1 MKTSVTKFLNEEVV
15 NFASYS
21 TMRAIASFI
30 DGQKN
35 AGRKV
40 LYSVMNRPNKDTKV
54 SILSGLIMTDT
65 EYLHGDIS
73 GSIITL
79 AQNYAGTNN
88 LPLLTREGNFGS
100 RFETEAS
107 ATRYIFTAKEKHF
120 DLLFNKDDNSVLIEQ
135 YFEGTKIEPRFF
147 IPTLP
152 LILINGSEGI
162 ATGFAQKILSR
173 DINNIKKAIN
183 LILNNKEVSKDLL
196 VPSFNGFS
204 GTVEQGDT
212 DNQWLIKGKINRLS
226 SIKFEITEI
235 PVGVDLKTYIS
246 ILDDLEENKFI
257 KSYKDKSEDDKFN
270 FEIQMAPSD
279 LSKMTDEDI
288 LQKFKLV
295 KKISENYTCLDE
307 NNRVK
312 VFENAEEILKHYI
325 KIKLEY
331 LQKRKDYQINK
342 LEDDIKL
349 DFSKYTFI
357 KNIVDE
363 KLIINKRKK
372 SDIEKDLEIISNIIK
387 KDNSYDYLL
396 NMNIVSLTEERMEK
410 LLNDIKT
417 KKSDLDKLKETDIK
431 DIWKEEIS
439 KI

>member
-1 MKTSVTKFLNEEVV
+1 MKTTVTKFLNEEVV

-21 TMRAIASFI
+21 TMRAIASFV

-40 LYSVMNRPNKDTKV
+40 IYSVMNRPNKDVKV

-79 AQNYAGTNN
+79 AQNYTGTNN
-88 LPLLTREGNFGS
+88 LPLLTREGNFGT

-107 ATRYIFTAKEKHF
+107 ATRYIFTAKEKYF
-120 DLLFNKDDNSVLIEQ
+120 DVIFNKDDNNILIEQ

-173 DINNIKKAIN
+173 DIDNIKEYIKLYLKGKKIS
-183 LILNNKEVSKDLL
+183 EDLL
-196 VPSFNGFS
+196 IPSFNGFN
-204 GTVEQGDT
+204 GTVEQGDNS
-212 DNQWLIKGKINRLS
+212 NQWLIKGKIKRLS
-226 SIKFEITEI
+226 GGKFEILEI
-235 PVGVDLKTYIS
+235 PVGIDLKSYTKV
-246 ILDDLEENKFI
+246 LDDLEEEKFI
-257 KSYKDKSEDDKFN
+257 KSYKDKSEDDKFH
-270 FEIQMAPSD
+270 FEVSMSPID
-279 LSKMTDEDI
+279 LTKFSDEDL

-295 KKISENYTCLDE
+295 KRVSENYTCLDE
-307 NNRVK
+307 NNRIK
-312 VFENAEEILKHYI
+312 IFENVEEILKSFV

-331 LQKRKDYQINK
+331 LQKRKDYQLSK
-342 LEDDIKL
+342 FEDDIKL
-349 DFSKYTFI
+349 DFSKFLFI
-357 KNIVDE
+357 KNIVE
-363 KLIINKRKK
+363 NTLIINKRKK
-372 SDIEKDLEIISNIIK
+372 DDIVKDLEKIENIIK

-396 NMNIVSLTEERMEK
+396 NLNILSLTEERMNK
-410 LLNDIKT
+410 LQEDIKS
-417 KKSDLDKLKETDIK
+417 KKSELDKLKNTDIK
-431 DIWKEEIS
+431 DIWLEEL
-439 KI
+439 K

>member
-1 MKTSVTKFLNEEVV
+1 MNTTVTKFLNEEVV

-21 TMRAIASFI
+21 TMRAIASFV

-40 LYSVMNRPNKDTKV
+40 IYSVMNRPNKDVKV

-107 ATRYIFTAKEKHF
+107 ATRYIFTAKEKYF
-120 DLLFNKDDNSVLIEQ
+120 DALFNKDDNNVLIEQ

-147 IPTLP
+147 VPTLP
-152 LILINGSEGI
+152 LLLINGSEGI

-173 DINNIKKAIN
+173 NIDNIKEYIK
-183 LILNNKEVSKDLL
+183 LYLKDKKSSKDLL
-196 VPSFNGFS
+196 IPSFNGFN
-204 GTVEQGDT
+204 GTVEQGDNST
-212 DNQWLIKGKINRLS
+212 QWSIKGKIKRLS
-226 SIKFEITEI
+226 GGKFEILEI
-235 PVGVDLKTYIS
+235 PIGIDLQSYTKV
-246 ILDDLEENKFI
+246 LDDLEDDKFI
-257 KSYKDKSEDDKFN
+257 KSYKDKSEDDKFH
-270 FEIQMAPSD
+270 FEVSMSPSD
-279 LSKMTDEDI
+279 LAKFSDEDL

-295 KKISENYTCLDE
+295 KKVSENYTCLDE

-312 VFENAEEILKHYI
+312 VFENAEEILKAFV

-331 LQKRKDYQINK
+331 LQKRKDYQLQK
-342 LEDDIKL
+342 FEEDIKF
-349 DFSKYTFI
+349 DFSKFLFI
-357 KNIVDE
+357 KNIVDNT
-363 KLIINKRKK
+363 LIINKRKK
-372 SDIEKDLEIISNIIK
+372 DDIIKDLEKIDNIIK
-387 KDNSYDYLL
+387 RDNSYDYLL
-396 NMNIVSLTEERMEK
+396 NLNILSLTEERMNK
-410 LLNDIKT
+410 LQEDIKS
-417 KKSDLDKLKETDIK
+417 KKSDLDKLKNTDIK
-431 DIWKEEIS
+431 DIWLDELK
-439 KI
+439 

>member
-1 MKTSVTKFLNEEVV
+1 MNTTVTKFLNEEVV

-21 TMRAIASFI
+21 TMRAIASFV

-40 LYSVMNRPNKDTKV
+40 IYSVMNRPNKDVKV

-107 ATRYIFTAKEKHF
+107 ATRYIFTAKEKYF
-120 DLLFNKDDNSVLIEQ
+120 DVLFNKDDNNVLIEQ

-152 LILINGSEGI
+152 LLLINGSEGI

-173 DINNIKKAIN
+173 DIDNIKEYIKLYLKGKKISEN
-183 LILNNKEVSKDLL
+183 LLI
-196 VPSFNGFS
+196 PSFNGFN
-204 GTVEQGDT
+204 GTVEQGDNST
-212 DNQWLIKGKINRLS
+212 QWLIKGKIKRLS
-226 SIKFEITEI
+226 GGKFEILEI
-235 PVGVDLKTYIS
+235 PVGIDLQSYTKV
-246 ILDDLEENKFI
+246 LDDLEDDKFI
-257 KSYKDKSEDDKFN
+257 KSYKDKSEDDKFH
-270 FEIQMAPSD
+270 FEVSMSPSD
-279 LSKMTDEDI
+279 LAKFSDDDL

-295 KKISENYTCLDE
+295 KKVSENYTCLDE

-312 VFENAEEILKHYI
+312 VFENAEEILKAFV

-331 LQKRKDYQINK
+331 LQKRKDYQLQK
-342 LEDDIKL
+342 FEEDIKF
-349 DFSKYTFI
+349 DFSKFLFI
-357 KNIVDE
+357 KNIVDNT
-363 KLIINKRKK
+363 LIINKRKK
-372 SDIEKDLEIISNIIK
+372 DDIVKDLEEIDNIIK

-396 NMNIVSLTEERMEK
+396 GMNILSLTEERMNK
-410 LLNDIKT
+410 LREDIKS
-417 KKSDLDKLKETDIK
+417 KKLELDKLKNTDIK
-431 DIWKEEIS
+431 DIWLEEL
-439 KI
+439 K

>member
-1 MKTSVTKFLNEEVV
+1 MQTTVTKFLNEEVV

-40 LYSVMNRPNKDTKV
+40 IYSIMNRPNKDTKV

-107 ATRYIFTAKEKHF
+107 ATRYIFTAKEKYF
-120 DLLFNKDDNSVLIEQ
+120 DSLFNKEDNNVLINQ
-135 YFEGTKIEPRFF
+135 SFEGTKIEPRFF
-147 IPTLP
+147 VPTLP

-173 DINNIKKAIN
+173 NTDKIKKAILSILAN
-183 LILNNKEVSKDLL
+183 KKINDDYLI
-196 VPSFNGFS
+196 PSFNGFN
-204 GTVEQGDT
+204 GIVTQGDSH
-212 DNQWLIKGKINRLS
+212 NQWLVKGTIKRLNSSKIL
-226 SIKFEITEI
+226 IDEI
-235 PVGVDLKTYIS
+235 PIGYDLKTYTG
-246 ILDDLEENKFI
+246 ILDDLEENKVI
-257 KSYKDKSEDDKFN
+257 KSYKDKSENDKFS
-270 FEIQMAPSD
+270 FEITMSPSD
-279 LSKMTDEDI
+279 LNKFSDDEL
-288 LQKFKLV
+288 LQKFKLI

-307 NNRVK
+307 NNRIR
-312 VFENAEEILKHYI
+312 VFENTEEILRAFV

-331 LQKRKDYQINK
+331 IQKRKDYELQK
-342 LEDDIKL
+342 LEEEIKI
-349 DFSKYTFI
+349 DFSKYLFI
-357 KNIVDE
+357 KNIVE
-363 KLIINKRKK
+363 NKLTINKRRK
-372 SDIEKDLEIISNIIK
+372 SDIEIDLEKIDNIIK
-387 KDNSYDYLL
+387 KDGSFDYLL
-396 NMNIVSLTEERMEK
+396 QMNILSLTEERMNK
-410 LLNDIKT
+410 LQEDIKV
-417 KKSDLDKLKETDIK
+417 KKEYLDNLKSKSPEE
-431 DIWKEEIS
+431 IWKEEI
-439 KI
+439 

>member
-1 MKTSVTKFLNEEVV
+1 MNTTVTKFLNEEVV

-21 TMRAIASFI
+21 TMRAIASFV

-40 LYSVMNRPNKDTKV
+40 IYSVMNRPNKDVKV

-107 ATRYIFTAKEKHF
+107 ATRYIFTAKEKYF
-120 DLLFNKDDNSVLIEQ
+120 DVLFNKDDNNVLIEQ

-152 LILINGSEGI
+152 LLLINGSEGI

-173 DINNIKKAIN
+173 DIDNIKEYIKLYLKGKKISEN
-183 LILNNKEVSKDLL
+183 LLI
-196 VPSFNGFS
+196 PSFNGFN
-204 GTVEQGDT
+204 GTVEQGDNST
-212 DNQWLIKGKINRLS
+212 QWLIKGKIKRLS
-226 SIKFEITEI
+226 GGKFEILEI
-235 PVGVDLKTYIS
+235 PVGIDLQSYTKV
-246 ILDDLEENKFI
+246 LDDLEDDKFI
-257 KSYKDKSEDDKFN
+257 KSYKDKSEDDKFH
-270 FEIQMAPSD
+270 FEVSMSPSD
-279 LSKMTDEDI
+279 LAKFSDDDL

-295 KKISENYTCLDE
+295 KKVSENYTCLDE

-312 VFENAEEILKHYI
+312 VFENAEEILKAFV

-331 LQKRKDYQINK
+331 LQKRKDYQLQK
-342 LEDDIKL
+342 FEEDIKF
-349 DFSKYTFI
+349 DFSKFLFI
-357 KNIVDE
+357 KNIVDNT
-363 KLIINKRKK
+363 LIINKRKK
-372 SDIEKDLEIISNIIK
+372 DDIVKDLEEIDNIIK

-396 NMNIVSLTEERMEK
+396 GMNILSLTEERMNK
-410 LLNDIKT
+410 LQEDIKS
-417 KKSDLDKLKETDIK
+417 KKLELDKLKNTDIK
-431 DIWKEEIS
+431 DIWLEEL
-439 KI
+439 K

>member
-1 MKTSVTKFLNEEVV
+1 MQTTVTKFLNNEVV

-21 TMRAIASFI
+21 TMRAIASYI

-40 LYSVMNRPNKDTKV
+40 IYSVSNRPNKDAKV

-107 ATRYIFTAKEKHF
+107 ATRYIFTAKEKYF
-120 DLLFNKDDNSVLIEQ
+120 DSLFNKEDNNILIHQE
-135 YFEGTKIEPRFF
+135 FEGTKIEPRFF
-147 IPTLP
+147 VPTLP

-173 DINNIKKAIN
+173 NIDSIKKAIK
-183 LILNNKEVSKDLL
+183 LILVNKDVPEDLL
-196 VPSFNGFS
+196 YPSFNGFN
-204 GTVEQGDT
+204 GNIVQGDT
-212 DNQWLIKGKINRLS
+212 ANQWLIKGTIKRLS
-226 SIKFEITEI
+226 PSKILIDEI
-235 PVGVDLKTYIS
+235 PVGYDLKTYIN
-246 ILDDLEENKFI
+246 ILDDLEENKII
-257 KSYKDKSEDDKFN
+257 KSYKDKSENDKFL
-270 FEIQMAPSD
+270 FEVTMSPSD
-279 LSKMTDEDI
+279 LT
-288 LQKFKLV
+288 KFSDDDLLV
-295 KKISENYTCLDE
+295 KLKLIKKVSENYTCLDE

-312 VFENAEEILKHYI
+312 VFDSALDILKSYI
-325 KIKLEY
+325 QIKLQY
-331 LQKRKDYQINK
+331 TQKRKDYQLQK

-349 DFSKYTFI
+349 DFSKYLFI
-357 KNIVDE
+357 KNIVED

-372 SDIEKDLEIISNIIK
+372 AEIESDLEKIDNIITR
-387 KDNSYDYLL
+387 DGSFDYLL
-396 NMNIVSLTEERMEK
+396 NMSIQSLTEERMNK
-410 LLNDIKT
+410 LQDDIKT
-417 KKSDLDKLKETDIK
+417 KKESLDLLKQKTPEQ
-431 DIWKEEIS
+431 IWKEEI
-439 KI
+439 